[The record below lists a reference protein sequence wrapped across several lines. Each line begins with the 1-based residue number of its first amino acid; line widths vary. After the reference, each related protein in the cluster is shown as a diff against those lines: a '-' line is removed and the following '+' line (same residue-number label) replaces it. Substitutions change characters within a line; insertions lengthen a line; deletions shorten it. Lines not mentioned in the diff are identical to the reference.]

1 MSDNA
6 WDDLLVV
13 QLFRGGGN
21 GEGRSNGRRRRGG
34 WLARW
39 WRGVVR
45 GFRWRGVRGAQ
56 TSEYRSFMASDAW
69 SAQRYRVL
77 RRDGYRCRWCSGRGR
92 EVHHTVYPPPGA
104 PVAAFVAIP
113 DSTLV
118 TLCEPCHRAAHRT
131 TKRAPKT
138 LGAYGRW

>member
-1 MSDNA
+1 VEEEDGMSDNA
-6 WDDLLVV
+6 WSDLLVV

-21 GEGRSNGRRRRGG
+21 GSGEGRSDGRRRRGG

-77 RRDGYRCRWCSGRGR
+77 RRDGYRCRWCSGRGN
-92 EVHHTVYPPPGA
+92 EAHHTYYAVPI
-104 PVAAFVAIP
+104 AATPDEAI
-113 DSTLV
+113 T
-118 TLCEPCHRAAHRT
+118 TLCSSCHIRAHRN
-131 TKRAPKT
+131 KKQAPT
-138 LGAYGRW
+138 SRRMW